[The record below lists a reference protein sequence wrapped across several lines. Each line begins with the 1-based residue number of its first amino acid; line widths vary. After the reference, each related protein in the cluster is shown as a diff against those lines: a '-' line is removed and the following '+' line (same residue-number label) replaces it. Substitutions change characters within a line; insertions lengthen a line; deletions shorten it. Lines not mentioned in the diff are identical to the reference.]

1 MSKHHQMNA
10 DQFPE
15 SQEELKR
22 LMERGLKYVN
32 YCIDHKG
39 KRKTKALSLAIMIS
53 LERVRAVNEF
63 QRQHK
68 HRTMSRWDHFMA
80 IFDSRRIYK

>member
-1 MSKHHQMNA
+1 MSKHDGMNA

-22 LMERGLKYVN
+22 LLERGLKYVN

-53 LERVRAVNEF
+53 IERVRAVDEWKK
-63 QRQHK
+63 H
-68 HRTMSRWDHFMA
+68 HRTYPQPLTRWMHFKKA
-80 IFDSRRIYK
+80 VWK

>member
-1 MSKHHQMNA
+1 MSKHDGMNA

-22 LMERGLKYVN
+22 LLERGLKYVN

-53 LERVRAVNEF
+53 LERVRAVDEWKK
-63 QRQHK
+63 H
-68 HRTMSRWDHFMA
+68 HRTYPQPLTRWMHFKKA
-80 IFDSRRIYK
+80 VWK

>member
-1 MSKHHQMNA
+1 MSEHHQMNA

-22 LMERGLKYVN
+22 LLERGLKYVN
-32 YCIDHKG
+32 FCIDHKG

-53 LERVRAVNEF
+53 LERVAAVKQF
-63 QRQHK
+63 QREHK
-68 HRTMSRWDHFMA
+68 YRTMSRWDHLKAVF
-80 IFDSRRIYK
+80 K

>member
-1 MSKHHQMNA
+1 MSEHHQMNA

-22 LMERGLKYVN
+22 LLERGLKYVN
-32 YCIDHKG
+32 FCIDHKG

-63 QRQHK
+63 QKKHK
-68 HRTMSRWDHFMA
+68 YRTMSRWDHLKAVF
-80 IFDSRRIYK
+80 K

>member
-1 MSKHHQMNA
+1 MSEHHQMNA

-22 LMERGLKYVN
+22 LLERGLKYVN
-32 YCIDHKG
+32 FCIDHKG

-63 QRQHK
+63 QKKHK
-68 HRTMSRWDHFMA
+68 YRAMSRWDHLKAVF
-80 IFDSRRIYK
+80 K

>member
-1 MSKHHQMNA
+1 MKHHQMNA

-22 LMERGLKYVN
+22 LLERGLKFVN

-53 LERVRAVNEF
+53 LERVRAVDDFKRE
-63 QRQHK
+63 HK
-68 HRTMSRWDHFMA
+68 YQTMSRWDHLKAVF
-80 IFDSRRIYK
+80 K

>member
-1 MSKHHQMNA
+1 MSKHSQMNA

-15 SQEELKR
+15 SQEEPKR

-53 LERVRAVNEF
+53 LERVKAGV
-63 QRQHK
+63 
-68 HRTMSRWDHFMA
+68 S
-80 IFDSRRIYK
+80 

>member
-22 LMERGLKYVN
+22 LLERGLKYVN
-32 YCIDHKG
+32 FCIDHDG

-63 QRQHK
+63 QKKHK
-68 HRTMSRWDHFMA
+68 YRTMSRWDHLKAVF
-80 IFDSRRIYK
+80 K

>member
-22 LMERGLKYVN
+22 LLERGLKYVN
-32 YCIDHKG
+32 YCIDHDG

-53 LERVRAVNEF
+53 LERVRAVDAFKRE
-63 QRQHK
+63 HK
-68 HRTMSRWDHFMA
+68 YRTMSRWDHLKAVF
-80 IFDSRRIYK
+80 K